1 MVYSQ
6 KDKVSL
12 LGEIERA
19 LSDIVF
25 GSVELYVSD
34 RKVTQIT
41 VRNIRKTSMEVGQA
55 EKKRVQ
61 NIQNITISSN
71 SRIEALKSTKNVIS
85 PE

>member
-41 VRNIRKTSMEVGQA
+41 VRNIRKTSTT
-55 EKKRVQ
+55 R
-61 NIQNITISSN
+61 T
-71 SRIEALKSTKNVIS
+71 
-85 PE
+85 

>member
-61 NIQNITISSN
+61 NIQNITIN
-71 SRIEALKSTKNVIS
+71 SRVEALKNTKNLIN
-85 PE
+85 PK